1 MLQMCAWLFVVCTR
15 VRACVCVCAWVHAC
29 VRACVRACVCA
40 YTHVSVCLCTCACVR
55 ACVSVRECVRARACV
70 RECVRARVC
79 VCGASMYLRKT
90 IGVGVADLPH
100 TTLLDII
107 ARKKSVA
114 PPILSPFYA
123 EQEADA
129 TTEKTFLRV
138 LSEALF
144 AMPILFLVYL
154 MVCFGFAL

>member
-1 MLQMCAWLFVVCTR
+1 MRLVVCCLHA
-15 VRACVCVCAWVHAC
+15 RACVCVCAWVHAC
-29 VRACVRACVCA
+29 VRVCARACVRTRVSVCVCVHARACVRAWV
-40 YTHVSVCLCTCACVR
+40 
-55 ACVSVRECVRARACV
+55 RACV
-70 RECVRARVC
+70 RECVRVRACVRACVRVRAREL
-79 VCGASMYLRKT
+79 CGASMYLRKT

-123 EQEADA
+123 EQEADV